1 MSILKKLA
9 VLAAAALTIA
19 FASATPASA
28 QGSTRTW
35 VSGTG
40 DDANPCSRTAP
51 CLTFTGA
58 FPKTATNGQITCL
71 DPGGF
76 GTINITKSITI
87 DCTGTQGSILA
98 NGATGV
104 FVNGNG
110 INVVLRNLQIEGAH
124 NVFGNGI
131 RILNARSVVIDNV
144 TIQNFDGTGTN
155 GRGISIETATDNV
168 SVLVVNSHILNSNNF
183 GIQSQPTAGNVVLNV
198 RNTEVMRGN
207 NSAIFLVNATTAS
220 ISNCLLAQNT
230 AAGVSLQNANV
241 TAHVSNCDISFNG
254 FGIANGLGGASTVRL
269 YGNSITGNTVGL
281 RIDAGSVFTYGNNG
295 IRGNTGN
302 ETPTAPSLDTQ

>member
-9 VLAAAALTIA
+9 VLAAAALGIA

-28 QGSTRTW
+28 QSTRTW

-40 DDANPCSRTAP
+40 DDVNTCSRAAP
-51 CLTFTGA
+51 CLTFAGA
-58 FPKTATNGQITCL
+58 IAKTANNGQITCL

-87 DCTGTQGSILA
+87 DCTGTQGSIL
-98 NGATGV
+98 TGGSTGIT
-104 FVNGNG
+104 VNGNG

-144 TIQNFDGTGTN
+144 TLQNFGGTGTN
-155 GRGISIETATDNV
+155 GRGISIETSAAGV
-168 SVLVVNSHILNSNNF
+168 SVQLLNSRIIHANNY
-183 GIQSQPTAGNVVLNV
+183 GIESEPTAGSVVLNV
-198 RNTEVMRGN
+198 RNSEIARGN
-207 NSAIFLVNATTAS
+207 NSAIFLVNATSAS
-220 ISNCLLAQNT
+220 ISNCLLSQNT
-230 AAGVSLQNANV
+230 GAGVALQNANV

-254 FGIANGLGGASTVRL
+254 FGIANGLGGASTTRL

-281 RIDAGSVFTYGNNG
+281 RIDAGSVFTHGNNG
-295 IRGNTGN
+295 ISGNSGN
-302 ETPTAPSLDTQ
+302 ETPTAPSLATQ